1 MELYR
6 SGHNGAHSKC
16 VSPPGHAGSNPA
28 VSAVT
33 KPGRITGRWFY
44 RVFLCH
50 SFSKTTPFFRKKY
63 LFFGKVF
70 HEVFHEIHLQHFTNY
85 YQSMDIWITCIPAWI
100 SYGQS
105 IDKSWKSQNTFP
117 TIYQPLFPQ
126 ASPHFHIKQVPHIP
140 TLSTTF
146 TDPLFF
152 PIKKD
157 LPTRKVFSFLLL
169 CSHDPP
175 VITLFQR
182 QRIFRYFRHFRNLV

>member
-1 MELYR
+1 MYSTKYSTNLWIRCFYYTFC
-6 SGHNGAHSKC
+6 HNST
-16 VSPPGHAGSNPA
+16 GSNPA

-105 IDKSWKSQNTFP
+105 IDKSWKSKNTFP

-140 TLSTTF
+140 TLSMISANLIL
-146 TDPLFF
+146 PLTICYTLF
-152 PIKKD
+152 PI
-157 LPTRKVFSFLLL
+157 
-169 CSHDPP
+169 
-175 VITLFQR
+175 
-182 QRIFRYFRHFRNLV
+182 